1 MKKITKMTTIIL
13 LSASLLVGCNSDEN
27 EDKVTLEFFS
37 NKPESM
43 HLYESLIEEFE
54 EEHPTINIE
63 FEVPPEPVTVM
74 RTKLTRNKLPDIMS
88 ISGDSL
94 YGEMGRE
101 GFLYDFTD
109 SDLLTNIQP
118 TYLDMLSRL
127 VGEEVE
133 GNYGIPYATNA
144 VSVIYNKEKL
154 AKYNLDVP
162 TTWDEFIQVLQKVKD
177 NGEIPIY
184 YTLQDSWTAMPSWNA
199 IASNLVP
206 KDFNVMKT
214 NGKTTFQDSYQEVA
228 EKAATLTE
236 YGQRDII
243 GVGYDDGNRTFA
255 NGEGVFYIQ
264 GNWVVPELLRINS
277 ELELGTFALPATN
290 NPEENK
296 LISGVDATLAISEAT
311 EHKEEALQFIQFM
324 LREDIAKRYTEDQKA
339 FSAIKG
345 IVQENEAFEGINHH
359 FENGSI
365 TSFVDH
371 YYPNGLGQEGIV
383 QEFYINKDSE
393 QVLKKF
399 DSEWNKVIDR

>member
-13 LSASLLVGCNSDEN
+13 LSASLLIGCNSEEN
-27 EDKVTLEFFS
+27 DDKVTLEFFS

-43 HLYESLIEEFE
+43 DFYESLIEEFE
-54 EEHPTINIE
+54 EEHPKINIE

-101 GFLYDFTD
+101 GFLYDFSD
-109 SDLLTNIQP
+109 SDLLTTIQP

-127 VGEEVE
+127 VGEEVD

-144 VSVIYNKEKL
+144 VSVIYNKDKL
-154 AKYNLDVP
+154 TKYNLEVP
-162 TTWDEFIQVLQKVKD
+162 TTWDEFIQVLQTVKD

-184 YTLQDSWTAMPSWNA
+184 YTLQDAWTAMPSWNA

-214 NGKTTFQDSYQEVA
+214 NGETTFQESYQEVA

-243 GVGYDDGNRTFA
+243 GVGYDDGNRAFA

-290 NPEENK
+290 NPKENK

-311 EHKEEALQFIQFM
+311 EHKEEALQFIEFM

-345 IVQENEAFEGINHH
+345 IVQEDEAFKGIKHH

-383 QEFYINKDSE
+383 QEFYINNDIE
-393 QVLKKF
+393 QALKKF